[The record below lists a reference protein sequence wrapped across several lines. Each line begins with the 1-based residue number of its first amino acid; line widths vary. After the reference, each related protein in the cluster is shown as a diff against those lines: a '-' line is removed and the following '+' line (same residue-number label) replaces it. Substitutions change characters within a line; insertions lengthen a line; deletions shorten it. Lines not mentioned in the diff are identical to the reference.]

1 MLRSLSARLA
11 LVLGAAIFLTV
22 IPWVLGGGL
31 VESLTR
37 RSAQPR
43 GPHLP
48 RIPDEL
54 TLGPLHLGGPIGGL
68 LAALVALVTWPIAV
82 ALRAFSW
89 AWGNV
94 PLFAP
99 AAVAAAIAFAV
110 MVVSRWRA
118 RRARRYVRLRITP
131 FRSDEASPASEK
143 TLMEDIHR
151 QVLVRWWQR
160 LLTGQP
166 SVALEIMY
174 RKNGASNVREAALTV
189 SCLEAQIPAVRS
201 AITSC
206 YPHTRV
212 SRETGT
218 VTGGGYVLRLKKRHD
233 FIRRIKVAAQRD
245 HDEIPTMDRVL
256 TALGDVGEPALVQ
269 LALTPTPAWFDWY
282 AGRKARRAEDEA
294 AEGGA
299 FADPRTHRP
308 SRAQE
313 RQFEGGLD
321 IQHHGLFFADI
332 RIVSSARPA
341 CENIAAALRASAAEN
356 RLIERGTSLRH
367 GRLDLYR
374 QRVARGEGNPLPSWE
389 KGVFSSSEIASLWH
403 YPSLAFSKVPLHRSN
418 TPNMPAPPGAYRP
431 KTGRGLF
438 HDEHGPI
445 SFHVETL
452 SQNVKIIGAVE
463 QGKTSTIVSGIE
475 EDLAR
480 GGESVILFDPKGDAA
495 ETALTKVPADRRVT
509 YIDLAMPMVGF
520 NPMWVPGVA
529 ADTVADYILEAMRNL
544 FDEGDIKASSDRYL
558 RNAIIAV
565 KHFEGEK
572 ATLWHVAKVL
582 SVSDQGTRYR
592 RQLGEELAHLPEI
605 QEIVEF
611 FRSELRAQLKDSTQ
625 TTTAKLDAPANKLAR
640 FLNSESIKR
649 VLRETGEVLDFDHLI
664 RNADVLIVR
673 GALGRMGA
681 GNTAVVMQLLH
692 GMLDAALSRQ
702 QDDLLED
709 ARKPVNYT
717 VDEAWLVFNRQTPRT
732 MALKRSAKLR
742 TRAAWQNNAQWTD
755 RDVLAQF
762 NGLFAH
768 HIWCATPSAAD
779 AREAIDIM
787 MADYT
792 DSIRVTD
799 AHSRLR
805 VTPDYLLNLP
815 RYEQAVSSVTTRGRL
830 QPYFVRTNRHEI
842 EPSVN
847 RAHLQRQWD
856 RQTRHGTLDDWLRL
870 GGREGPAIEPAAEA
884 ASPPV
889 EAVVNGIAGQ
899 LMFPGVQPPA
909 PADPASTTSRSAP
922 KRGPGT
928 PAVDTRT
935 DPSDDETEP
944 STAVAAPRS
953 TPESMLELAAL
964 DMMVS
969 IRHGRP
975 STLPRAIE
983 QAILAGLA
991 ATDDRSMTISQV
1003 RSGWFAKRSTADAVR
1018 ALTPMVD
1025 AGWLNRITVE
1035 ADERRVDG
1043 YVLTAAGASVL
1054 NAATAAGRD
1063 LDPTDLEI
1071 LAWLAEM
1078 RVAFSTQIARRWYP
1092 KVTRDTLNRYLRKL
1106 FDAGLVSRFQ
1116 FTYDNGGG
1124 SPACYVVT
1132 DAGLAAAKTTFGPR
1146 GTYLNPRSQAV
1157 APDLRDPAGR
1167 SPRHDLH
1174 VSGWMLALIDAFD
1187 GRVTNVRG
1195 PQSAHLPAPRR
1206 RARNGWIPLGPD
1218 DIHVLSDDGAF
1229 LHSFKSTDGNGRLVA
1244 ADSFRSITPDAAAE
1258 LQLPGSGN
1266 RRQELL
1272 VEVDLTERPSKQRGK
1287 FERFDHFLTGWWTEL
1302 DRYRTH
1308 MGLPFVVFVAVNQE
1322 QVLQFVAAADEALIA
1337 RLAVPGTAASTWRY
1351 PARDRMLFVAEA
1363 DIHAG
1368 SLDGLRVPALPI
1380 DVREQLS
1387 DGTRAG
1393 IAAARVCRPRS
1404 TNLRRLLEAHAA

>member
-11 LVLGAAIFLTV
+11 VVLGAAIFLAV

-31 VESLTR
+31 VASLTR
-37 RSAQPR
+37 PR
-43 GPHLP
+43 QQQQAPELP
-48 RIPDEL
+48 RLPDAL
-54 TLGPLHLGGPIGGL
+54 TIGPVHFGGPIGRL
-68 LAALVALVTWPIAV
+68 LAAVVGLATWPLAV
-82 ALRAFSW
+82 AWRTFAW
-89 AWGNV
+89 AWCHV

-99 AAVAAAIAFAV
+99 LAVAAGLTFVGMAI
-110 MVVSRWRA
+110 SRVRS
-118 RRARRYVRLRITP
+118 RRARRYIRMRVTP
-131 FRSDEASPASEK
+131 FRSDEASEASEK
-143 TLMEDIHR
+143 ALMEELHR
-151 QVLVRWWQR
+151 QLLVRWWR
-160 LLTGQP
+160 RILTGQP
-166 SVALEIMY
+166 SLALEVLY
-174 RKNGASNVREAALTV
+174 RKNPVSNVREAALTV
-189 SCLEAQIPAVRS
+189 SCIETQVAAVRA

-206 YPHTRV
+206 YPHTQLE
-212 SRETGT
+212 RETRT
-218 VTGGGYVLRLKKRHD
+218 ISGGGYVVRLKKRHD
-233 FIRRIKVAAQRD
+233 FIRRIKVAGQKD
-245 HDEIPTMDRVL
+245 GDEIPTMDRLL
-256 TALGDVGEPALVQ
+256 TALGDVGQSALVQ
-269 LALTPTPAWFDWY
+269 VSLTPTPAWFDWH
-282 AGRKARRAEDEA
+282 AGRKAKRAEADA
-294 AEGGA
+294 AEAGPLS
-299 FADPRTHRP
+299 DPRTHRP
-308 SRAQE
+308 SRAQQ

-321 IQHHGLFFADI
+321 IQDHALFFTDI
-332 RIVSSARPA
+332 RIVSTARSD
-341 CENIAAALRASAAEN
+341 CETIAAALRANAAEN
-356 RLIERGTSLRH
+356 RLVERGTTIRH
-367 GRLDLYR
+367 SRLDLYR

-403 YPSLAFSKVPLHRSN
+403 YPSLTFSKVPLHRSN

-431 KTGRGLF
+431 TTGLGLF
-438 HDEHGPI
+438 HDAHGPV

-463 QGKTSTIVSGIE
+463 QGKTSTLVSGIA
-475 EDLAR
+475 EDLSR

-495 ETALTKVPADRRVT
+495 ETALSKVPLDRRVT
-509 YIDLAMPMVGF
+509 YIDLATPMVGF

-565 KHFEGEK
+565 KHFEGDD

-649 VLRETGEVLDFDHLI
+649 VLRETSEVLDFDHLI

-702 QDDLLED
+702 QDDLEEGD
-709 ARKPVNYT
+709 RKPVNYT
-717 VDEAWLVFNRQTPRT
+717 VDEAWLVFNRQSPRT

-742 TRAAWQNNAQWTD
+742 TRAAWQANAQWTD

-779 AREAIDIM
+779 AREAIDVM
-787 MADYT
+787 MADFT

-799 AHSRLR
+799 KRSRLR

-815 RYEQAVSSVTTRGRL
+815 RYQQAVSSVTTRGRL
-830 QPYFVRTNRHEI
+830 QPYFVHTNRHEI
-842 EPSVN
+842 DSATN
-847 RAHLQRQWD
+847 RAHLQQQWD
-856 RQTRHGTLDDWLRL
+856 RQTRTGELDDWLKARS
-870 GGREGPAIEPAAEA
+870 GGDTTSPGPAEEA
-884 ASPPV
+884 VLPT

-899 LMFPGVQPPA
+899 LGIPGIEHPPA
-909 PADPASTTSRSAP
+909 AESRERQPADEN
-922 KRGPGT
+922 GPGT
-928 PAVDTRT
+928 PAVEGNAERT
-935 DPSDDETEP
+935 QTPVVD
-944 STAVAAPRS
+944 APAIRKSPRRS
-953 TPESMLELAAL
+953 TPDSMLELAAL

-975 STLPRAIE
+975 STLPTANE
-983 QAILAGLA
+983 QAILAGFA
-991 ATDDRSMTISQV
+991 ATGDRSMTISQV
-1003 RSGWFAKRSTADAVR
+1003 RVGWFSKRSTADAVR
-1018 ALTPMVD
+1018 ALTPMTE
-1025 AGWLNRITVE
+1025 AGWLRSISID
-1035 ADERRVDG
+1035 ADGRTLDG
-1043 YVLTAAGASVL
+1043 FVLTSSGSAAL
-1054 NAATAAGRD
+1054 NAASAASRP
-1063 LDPTDLEI
+1063 LEPTDLEI
-1071 LAWLAEM
+1071 LTWLAEM

-1116 FTYDNGGG
+1116 FVYENGAG

-1132 DAGLAAAKTTFGPR
+1132 DAGIRAAQTTFGPR
-1146 GTYLNPRSQAV
+1146 GTYLNPRSAAV

-1187 GRVTNVRG
+1187 GRVFNVRG

-1206 RARNGWIPLGPD
+1206 RTRTGWVPLGPD
-1218 DIHVLSDDGAF
+1218 DIHLLSDDGAF
-1229 LHSFKSTDGNGRLVA
+1229 LHSFKSTDGNGRLVT
-1244 ADSFRSITPDAAAE
+1244 ADAFRSITPDAAAE
-1258 LQLPGSGN
+1258 LQLPGRGN

-1308 MGLPFVVFVAVNQE
+1308 MGLPIVVFVAANQE
-1322 QVLQFVAAADEALIA
+1322 QVLQFLAAADEALIA
-1337 RLAVPGTAASTWRY
+1337 RLAIPGTPTSTWRY
-1351 PARDRMLFVAEA
+1351 PARERILFVAEA
-1363 DIHAG
+1363 DVHEG
-1368 SLDGLRVPALPI
+1368 NLDGLRVPALPI

-1387 DGTRAG
+1387 DGTRDG
-1393 IAAARVCRPRS
+1393 LAAARVCRPRA
-1404 TNLRRLLEAHAA
+1404 TNLKRLLEARAD